1 MKKIVAMLLTVVMVF
16 ALVGCGSKKEKA
28 ADDSKEVTNQGSTQE
43 GSGDEN
49 PALDSVDA
57 GDVKVGFIYIGD
69 ENDGY
74 TYAFYEGALEMKKA
88 LGISDENFLIKWN
101 VPENEV
107 CYEAACE
114 LVDDG
119 CDIIFAN
126 SYGHETYMMQA
137 AEENP
142 DVEFCSAT
150 GDMAKKSG
158 IDNYHNYYVSV
169 EQSRYVSGIVAG
181 MKLNEMI
188 ADGKITEDQAVVG
201 YVGAFAFAQ
210 VISGFDSF
218 YLGVKS
224 VCPAAKMIVKY
235 TSTWGD
241 QAIEYDVAKALIE
254 ESKCVLISQHSNTT
268 GPAAACEELGVYCV
282 GYNISMID
290 AAPNYA
296 LTSASLNWGPFTTY
310 AVKCVA
316 AGEKMPSDWCKGYED
331 GACKITEVNAKAFS
345 AETYSEVMAAVE
357 TAESALKEGS
367 LQVFDTTTFTVGGNA
382 LTEDF
387 EDSFGAKPV
396 FDGAF
401 HESYFQ
407 SAPGAAFII
416 DGITELD

>member
-1 MKKIVAMLLTVVMVF
+1 MKKFLALLLSVVMVF
-16 ALVGCGSKKEKA
+16 TLVGCGEKKNKENSESKQE
-28 ADDSKEVTNQGSTQE
+28 NQGSTADPVKE
-43 GSGDEN
+43 PDVSNASGT
-49 PALDSVDA
+49 
-57 GDVKVGFIYIGD
+57 KVGFIYIGD

-88 LGISDENFLIKWN
+88 LGIADKDFLVKWN
-101 VPENEV
+101 IPENET

-126 SYGHETYMMQA
+126 SYGHETYMMMA

-150 GDMAKKSG
+150 GDLAKNSG
-158 IDNYHNYYVSV
+158 LANYHNYYVSV
-169 EQSRYVSGIVAG
+169 EQSRYVSGVVAG

-188 ADGKITEDQAVVG
+188 EAGTITEEQALVG

-210 VISGFDSF
+210 VISGFDAF

-224 VCPAAKMIVKY
+224 VCPAAKMVVKY

-254 ESKCVLISQHSNTT
+254 EEHCVLISQHSNTT

-282 GYNISMID
+282 GYNVSMIE

-345 AETYSEVMAAVE
+345 EDTYTEVMSTVDTVE
-357 TAESALKEGS
+357 AALKAGT
-367 LQVFDTTTFTVGGNA
+367 LQVFDVTTFTVNGAA

-387 EDSFGAKPV
+387 EDAFGAKPV